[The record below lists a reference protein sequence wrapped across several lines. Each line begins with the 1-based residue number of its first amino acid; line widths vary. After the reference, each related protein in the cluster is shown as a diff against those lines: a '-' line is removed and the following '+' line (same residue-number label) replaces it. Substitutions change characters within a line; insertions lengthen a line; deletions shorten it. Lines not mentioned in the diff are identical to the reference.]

1 MFPTFNVMICKV
13 SSLLETKNAIT
24 KHCLFYPVDD
34 NEAIEID
41 DQLEFDIAEFLY
53 NKFKNENK

>member
-1 MFPTFNVMICKV
+1 MICKV
-13 SSLLETKNAIT
+13 SSLLKTKNAIT